1 MFAFFVHTVTAVEE
15 NTSTYTYMWFSDIGK
30 NIADSQAKNWNS
42 SAELIRVIPTNYTDT
57 YNENKIDYYTTE
69 FCYIYRSGNKY
80 IHVLINY
87 NEFRNGTV
95 RTEEMSTEDA
105 EKLGLDKKI
114 PLVSWKVACRNA
126 LKVISNY
133 ISLDQGDF
141 ITAHYWRIL
150 RLMVQIY
157 PYGIFP

>member
-69 FCYIYRSGNKY
+69 FCYIYNQA
-80 IHVLINY
+80 IN
-87 NEFRNGTV
+87 
-95 RTEEMSTEDA
+95 
-105 EKLGLDKKI
+105 
-114 PLVSWKVACRNA
+114 
-126 LKVISNY
+126 
-133 ISLDQGDF
+133 
-141 ITAHYWRIL
+141 
-150 RLMVQIY
+150 
-157 PYGIFP
+157 IFMF